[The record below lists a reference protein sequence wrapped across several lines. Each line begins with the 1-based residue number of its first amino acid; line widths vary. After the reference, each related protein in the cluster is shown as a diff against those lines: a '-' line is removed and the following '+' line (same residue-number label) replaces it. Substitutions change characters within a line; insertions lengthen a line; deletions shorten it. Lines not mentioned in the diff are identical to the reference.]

1 MSTAIKLQDITIHPV
16 IESQAPLFDAMTG
29 RVRRWGDGYKFVG

>member
-16 IESQAPLFDAMTG
+16 IESQEPFFDAMEFFPSSP
-29 RVRRWGDGYKFVG
+29 RSF